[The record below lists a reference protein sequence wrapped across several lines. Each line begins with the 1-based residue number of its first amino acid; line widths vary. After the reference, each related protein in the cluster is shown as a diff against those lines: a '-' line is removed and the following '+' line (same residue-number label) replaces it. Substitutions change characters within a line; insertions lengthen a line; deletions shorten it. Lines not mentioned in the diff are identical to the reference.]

1 MKLADVEAIL
11 RALNDAEVRYLIV
24 GGLAVVA
31 HGYVRYTHA
40 VDIVINLERD
50 NVLRATN
57 ALEKIG
63 YRPLAP
69 VQAAELADVETR
81 RSWITEK
88 RMLVF
93 SMQKSDAD
101 STPVDIFVEEPFPF
115 AQEYAQA
122 LWEEL
127 VGIRAPVLRY
137 DELIRLKRESGR
149 PNDLADIDQLELL
162 KSKSSE

>member
-31 HGYVRYTHA
+31 HGYVRYTHD
-40 VDIVINLERD
+40 VHIVINLERD

-57 ALEKIG
+57 TLEKIG

-69 VQAAELADVETR
+69 VQTADFADEEKR

-88 RMLVF
+88 HMLVF
-93 SMQKSDAD
+93 SMRKPDPD
-101 STPVDIFVEEPFPF
+101 STPVDI
-115 AQEYAQA
+115 
-122 LWEEL
+122 L
-127 VGIRAPVLRY
+127 
-137 DELIRLKRESGR
+137 
-149 PNDLADIDQLELL
+149 
-162 KSKSSE
+162 SKSRSHLRRS

>member
-31 HGYVRYTHA
+31 HGYVRYTHH

-69 VQAAELADVETR
+69 VQTADFADEEKR

-88 RMLVF
+88 HMLVF
-93 SMQKSDAD
+93 SMRKPDPD

-115 AQEYAQA
+115 AQEYAHA
-122 LWEEL
+122 FWEEL
-127 VGIRAPVLRY
+127 AGIRAPVLRY
-137 DELIRLKRESGR
+137 DELIRLKLDSGR

-162 KSKSSE
+162 RSRPNE